1 MRRPAA
7 AGSPSLPHSSR
18 NACTSALIGF
28 HSASQRSTGGI
39 PSGLAN
45 ALLRKVI
52 GKMVTN
58 MTPCTASTER
68 SDEPTRMP
76 IQIIMN
82 PNSTSSP

>member
-1 MRRPAA
+1 M
-7 AGSPSLPHSSR
+7 
-18 NACTSALIGF
+18 
-28 HSASQRSTGGI
+28 
-39 PSGLAN
+39 PSGRAN

-52 GKMVTN
+52 GKIVTN

-68 SDEPTRMP
+68 SDDPTRMP